1 MKQLIYTALVLGA
14 MTSAAAAEPAKLSDA
29 QMAKV
34 SAGAVVSVITPVAV
48 LARRRI
54 RIRQFQRDFLQ
65 YRQHQTNNRLP
76 GLLSPAAMLTGT
88 VVFTPFVGERGEA
101 LTTFV
106 EIYRSARRIR
116 IRASC

>member
-48 LARRRI
+48 LAQVSPAVSVAVGVFGSASSSATSFNI
-54 RIRQFQRDFLQ
+54 GSIRQTIVF
-65 YRQHQTNNRLP
+65 P
-76 GLLSPAAMLTGT
+76 G
-88 VVFTPFVGERGEA
+88 F
-101 LTTFV
+101 
-106 EIYRSARRIR
+106 
-116 IRASC
+116 